1 MPVSSLWDMLDGER
15 MGGVGGMNGMGNGGV
30 TGMGKGGNGVHC
42 VNMTAF
48 FYANSVS
55 DVLLDMAI
63 LAMPVP
69 LVWGLRLGWR
79 RKLAVGGMFALGG
92 V

>member
-1 MPVSSLWDMLDGER
+1 MLDGER
-15 MGGVGGMNGMGNGGV
+15 VGEKG
-30 TGMGKGGNGVHC
+30 GGNGVHC
-42 VNMTAF
+42 VDMMAF

-55 DVLLDMAI
+55 DVLLDVAI
-63 LAMPVP
+63 LALPVP

-79 RKLAVGGMFALGG
+79 RKCAVGGMFALGG